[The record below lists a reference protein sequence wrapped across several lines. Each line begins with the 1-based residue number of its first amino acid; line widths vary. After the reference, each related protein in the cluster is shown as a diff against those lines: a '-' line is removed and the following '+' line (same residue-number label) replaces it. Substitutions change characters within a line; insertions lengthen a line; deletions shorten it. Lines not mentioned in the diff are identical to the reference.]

1 MGQCSG
7 TWRPPG
13 AVFLPHQRD
22 QEAARSNRRASL
34 VPVPVTSQ
42 CGAHKRLLTKLRV
55 HHGLLIRWSPT
66 WSMTIMKVCSMLL
79 AAVSA
84 PRVY

>member
-1 MGQCSG
+1 MGQCSAAR
-7 TWRPPG
+7 TPPRAVRPSRW
-13 AVFLPHQRD
+13 RD